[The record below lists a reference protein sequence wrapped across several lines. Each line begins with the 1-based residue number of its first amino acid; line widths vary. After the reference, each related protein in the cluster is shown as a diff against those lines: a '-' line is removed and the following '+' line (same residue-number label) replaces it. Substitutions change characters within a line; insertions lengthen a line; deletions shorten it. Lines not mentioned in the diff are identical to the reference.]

1 MDVGGVVIPLGGVD
15 AGGVRIVVVVAG
27 GRGTV
32 FRQSPGQ
39 VFVGKQ

>member
-15 AGGVRIVVVVAG
+15 TRVVGSVVVVAG

-32 FRQSPGQ
+32 LRQSPAQ
-39 VFVGKQ
+39 VCVGKQ